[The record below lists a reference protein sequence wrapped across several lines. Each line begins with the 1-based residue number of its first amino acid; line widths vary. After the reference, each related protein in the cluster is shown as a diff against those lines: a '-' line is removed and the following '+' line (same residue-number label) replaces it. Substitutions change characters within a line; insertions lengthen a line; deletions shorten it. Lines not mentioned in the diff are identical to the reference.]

1 MVKIFCAS
9 WTIGMILVIISSLDP
24 CSLIFNSFPRSV
36 RYTLLIGSFPFLYGG
51 LTLLI
56 ATLIEI
62 IVQGDSLL
70 RAKLKIPKII
80 SLIMVLVLLVLS
92 IFFVIYSLDH
102 GYSVI
107 VPIQGFIYV
116 IFALGVI
123 ISLPIIAWRLERTDI
138 GDKKRNSLY
147 FRLKLGAV
155 IQAIFFIFI
164 CLSLVTSFTYV
175 SPGSYLIL
183 ECIGQS
189 GIPFFSLSF
198 LFLLFTPEHYDHI
211 FCCFKKTLQQ

>member
-1 MVKIFCAS
+1 
-9 WTIGMILVIISSLDP
+9 MILLIISSLDP
-24 CSLIFNSFPRSV
+24 CSLIFISFPKSV

-155 IQAIFFIFI
+155 IQAIFFYF
-164 CLSLVTSFTYV
+164 
-175 SPGSYLIL
+175 YLLISGNKL
-183 ECIGQS
+183 YLCFS
-189 GIPFFSLSF
+189 GILFDTRMYWTIWDSFFF
-198 LFLLFTPEHYDHI
+198 LFLFYFYYFRQNTMII
-211 FCCFKKTLQQ
+211 FFVALKKTLQQ